1 MIGKEHMFENNIVI
15 NYLEKYSDLLLEEKI
30 NLQAQQKNIEQE
42 IKETVA
48 FRKLLEEKNDSNF
61 EIFTPH
67 VVNPKNKEE
76 IKKLE
81 QQEEKKKLELQEVLK
96 QIEQQEN
103 KYEELSGVI
112 KQAKQDY
119 ANHQE
124 KSSLQNSLDEIV
136 YKRLEQFITKIDL
149 CSNLL
154 NLDSMRCKIELD
166 NMKKSVLDMQHE
178 LQKVFQPYNTI
189 KNNDA
194 RKK

>member
-48 FRKLLEEKNDSNF
+48 FRKLLEEKNDSSF

-67 VVNPKNKEE
+67 IVNSKNKEE

-81 QQEEKKKLELQEVLK
+81 QQEEKKKLELQEILE
-96 QIEQQEN
+96 QIEQQEE
-103 KYEELSGVI
+103 KYEELAVVI
-112 KQAKQDY
+112 KQAKQNY